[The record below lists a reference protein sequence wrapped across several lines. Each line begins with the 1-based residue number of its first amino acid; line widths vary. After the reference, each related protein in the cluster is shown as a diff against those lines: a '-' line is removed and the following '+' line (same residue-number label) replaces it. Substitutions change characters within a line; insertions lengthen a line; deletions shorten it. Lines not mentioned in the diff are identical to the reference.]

1 MLSVGIWGCATAKL
15 RNGTPKQS
23 APKVGNENQHQ
34 LHYLEQT
41 RMLFTISS
49 IPSISAAQPHIHV
62 SGKLHIFFL
71 MHKPPNIDQLW
82 CA

>member
-1 MLSVGIWGCATAKL
+1 MC
-15 RNGTPKQS
+15 
-23 APKVGNENQHQ
+23 NEDPHGHMSHIMV
-34 LHYLEQT
+34 HYLEQT

>member
-1 MLSVGIWGCATAKL
+1 MYNPFLYVFDILPHDKI
-15 RNGTPKQS
+15 
-23 APKVGNENQHQ
+23 
-34 LHYLEQT
+34 HYLEQT